1 MTTIKRSALVMHP
14 AKAMYSLV
22 NDVSSYPE
30 FMDGCHGVEVF
41 EHSDS
46 TMLARLDLKKA
57 GVKLSLMT
65 RNNLHEVDAD
75 GVGSIEMTL
84 EDGPFK
90 TFLGVWTF
98 TPLTEEASKVSLD
111 LEFEFKNRGLGL
123 AASNLFSGV
132 ANNLVDSLCQRADKV
147 FMEGHDGR

>member
-1 MTTIKRSALVMHP
+1 MTTIKRSALVMHS
-14 AKAMYSLV
+14 ATAMYSLV
-22 NDVSSYPE
+22 NDVASYPQ

-57 GVKLSLMT
+57 GVQISLMT
-65 RNNLHEVDAD
+65 RNNLSGPTTA
-75 GVGSIEMTL
+75 GPSNIEMRL

-90 TFLGVWTF
+90 TFFGLWTF
-98 TPLTEEASKVSLD
+98 TPLTDEASKVALD
-111 LEFEFKNRGLGL
+111 LEFEFKNRGLGM

-147 FMEGHDGR
+147 FLEGHDDR

>member
-1 MTTIKRSALVMHP
+1 MHP
-14 AKAMYSLV
+14 AKAMYALV
-22 NDVSSYPE
+22 NDVASYPQ
-30 FMDGCHGVEVF
+30 FMDGCHGVEIF
-41 EHSDS
+41 EHSDR

-57 GVKLSLMT
+57 GVQISLMT
-65 RNNLHEVDAD
+65 RNHLHESTPE
-75 GVGSIEMTL
+75 GHCSIEMTL

-98 TPLTEEASKVSLD
+98 TPLTEDASKVSLD
-111 LEFEFKNRGLGL
+111 LEFEFKNKGLGM

-147 FMEGHDGR
+147 FLEGHDDR